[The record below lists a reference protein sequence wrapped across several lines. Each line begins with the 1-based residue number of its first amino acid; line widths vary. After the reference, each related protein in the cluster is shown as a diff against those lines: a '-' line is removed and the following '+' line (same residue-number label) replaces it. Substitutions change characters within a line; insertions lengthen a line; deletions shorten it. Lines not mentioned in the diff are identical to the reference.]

1 MQEGSSCNL
10 HSAFLTASPI
20 PEQAS
25 HIYLVTEVRNL
36 NRIPNHTPL
45 LASLL
50 EICTVLH
57 HTLCTIM
64 QTERLLTEER
74 QPERLLMEDNGK
86 VTNKRQHII
95 VLVISLNTL
104 MYIDGISAPISGF
117 SKPDMDILP

>member
-1 MQEGSSCNL
+1 
-10 HSAFLTASPI
+10 
-20 PEQAS
+20 
-25 HIYLVTEVRNL
+25 
-36 NRIPNHTPL
+36 
-45 LASLL
+45 
-50 EICTVLH
+50 
-57 HTLCTIM
+57 M